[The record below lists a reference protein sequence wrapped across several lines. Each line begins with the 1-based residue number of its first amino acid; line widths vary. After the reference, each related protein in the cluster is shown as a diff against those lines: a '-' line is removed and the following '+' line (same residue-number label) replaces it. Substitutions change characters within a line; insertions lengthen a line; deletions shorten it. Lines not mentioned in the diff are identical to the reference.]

1 MRERCSVLSELPQA
15 RAEVP
20 PIFFAVP
27 APDLSLL
34 ARKPGETIKSQEL
47 SHERFNQS
55 TFYTGRLCWLG
66 YSARLGASATGAGV
80 GQRAFCERRSHVEL
94 SPADGALCC
103 RNRIWSTGPNDHRGG
118 EGAPHRRDRL
128 WHRRLP

>member
-27 APDLSLL
+27 APNLSLI

-55 TFYTGRLCWLG
+55 TFYSGRLCWLG

-80 GQRAFCERRSHVEL
+80 GHWAFCGRYSHAEH
-94 SPADGALCC
+94 SQADGPL
-103 RNRIWSTGPNDHRGG
+103 
-118 EGAPHRRDRL
+118 
-128 WHRRLP
+128 